1 MCVYN
6 TCDDDRFEAI
16 ARTKEELIS
25 ATNIEDSPDEMA
37 VIDSILFRFGQM
49 GWLDM
54 KDKVR
59 ELKSENLQLRILVAA
74 YGELTCAIYRYW
86 GISNDSDTLD
96 DMKRIDK
103 EVQALRE
110 ALGIETGNV

>member
-1 MCVYN
+1 MSIFN
-6 TCDDDRFEAI
+6 TCDDWRFMAI
-16 ARTKEELIS
+16 EKAKNELIS

-103 EVQALRE
+103 EVQALRD
-110 ALGIETGNV
+110 ALGIEVDE

>member
-1 MCVYN
+1 MCNVMCGDN
-6 TCDDDRFEAI
+6 RFEVI
-16 ARTKEELIS
+16 ARAKEELIS

-37 VIDSILFRFGQM
+37 VIDDFLFRCWQM
-49 GWLDM
+49 DWLDA

-59 ELKSENLQLRILVAA
+59 ELKGENLQLKMLIAA

-86 GISNDSDTLD
+86 GVKDFDALD

-103 EVQALRE
+103 EVQALRD
-110 ALGIETGNV
+110 ALGIEVDE